1 MSVRTKY
8 IHFSSWAKVLE
19 AVNQKDSSITD
30 EAAAKA
36 FLEEYN
42 NPYYY
47 YIGFI
52 QSTKEIYT
60 HGKFYDCSKYDDSGI
75 KQLIQSLEDDLTAEL
90 TNKVDISAYESL
102 VAEVEENELVTAKA
116 LTDLNNSKAN
126 IHDIPTDYVSDEEF
140 DMLVATV
147 ETKIDANDLVTI
159 NGNSL
164 IGSGDI
170 IAGGRVDL
178 EDPSADFTSENLPE
192 SNALIKGAQSLTK
205 DEQSQV
211 QSNIGIAWQYY

>member
-90 TNKVDISAYESL
+90 IKL

-126 IHDIPTDYVSDEEF
+126 IYDIPTDYVSDEEF